1 MKTLRKVVSSWS
13 SDSGS
18 AESGFWKS
26 TMAIASSALE
36 GTGRMQQAVSQ
47 SLKLQQ
53 KIRTMREELHKAEAE
68 RDIYRDLHAR
78 TLEELQ
84 HAMDTSP
91 AEWKRLRAETEAL
104 QIRRRAYKLLV
115 EHYAR
120 IGAPID
126 QAIFSAQRRR
136 VQQHFQ
142 LQRRKGLPI
151 TQVSVDDI
159 AFLLR

>member
-1 MKTLRKVVSSWS
+1 M
-13 SDSGS
+13 
-18 AESGFWKS
+18 
-26 TMAIASSALE
+26 
-36 GTGRMQQAVSQ
+36 
-47 SLKLQQ
+47 
-53 KIRTMREELHKAEAE
+53 
-68 RDIYRDLHAR
+68 
-78 TLEELQ
+78 
-84 HAMDTSP
+84 
-91 AEWKRLRAETEAL
+91 